1 MPCSCLSRASIPLN
15 RADASAYVM
24 LGSRGALRSHLMII
38 WPGRLEL
45 SGPSVSRC
53 LPPGRDGDWQ
63 VARINRT
70 SW

>member
-45 SGPSVSRC
+45 SGRQCLVRQRHFVIFDVS
-53 LPPGRDGDWQ
+53 GVKG
-63 VARINRT
+63 AAT
-70 SW
+70 A